1 MIGAPGNWTHEE
13 IRNVVITA
21 MEIRK
26 EKCIHLD
33 VEHAD
38 AANIK
43 MIVNYCKELGYNAES
58 RDFAEDVKI
67 WR

>member
-43 MIVNYCKELGYNAES
+43 MIVNYC
-58 RDFAEDVKI
+58 
-67 WR
+67 